1 MPVSNTVT
9 AFAGERRLAMGSP
22 IEVVRA
28 IEAASAGGAAGTIL
42 VFDNETGAQVD
53 LDLRAVEPEPSA
65 ASTRG
70 DESEARRAGRPK
82 LGVVARE
89 VTLLPRHWEWLASQ
103 PGGASVTLRK
113 LVDAARKA
121 DIDQGAGRR
130 AREAADRFMG
140 AMLGNAPHFEE
151 ASRALYRGERSCFLE
166 LTQDWPADLR
176 DHVRRLAAPSFG
188 DAPAEARA

>member
-1 MPVSNTVT
+1 MQGSKTVT
-9 AFAGERRLAMGSP
+9 AFAGEKRFAMGSP
-22 IEVVRA
+22 VEVARA
-28 IEAASAGGAAGTIL
+28 IQTACPGGTGETIL
-42 VFDNETGAQVD
+42 VFDNDTGEQVE
-53 LDLRAVEPEPSA
+53 LDPRIVEPEPSA
-65 ASTRG
+65 ASQRG
-70 DESEARRAGRPK
+70 DEGEARRAGRPK

-121 DIDQGAGRR
+121 DIDEGAGRR

-176 DHVRRLAAPSFG
+176 DHVRQLAAPSFA
-188 DAPAEARA
+188 DAPAEVRA